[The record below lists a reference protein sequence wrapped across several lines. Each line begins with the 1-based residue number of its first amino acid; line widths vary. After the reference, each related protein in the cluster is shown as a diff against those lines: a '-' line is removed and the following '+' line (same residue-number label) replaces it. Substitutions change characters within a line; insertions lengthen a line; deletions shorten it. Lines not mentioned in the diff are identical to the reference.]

1 MPLLPRKNSLDFN
14 PDATILA
21 SKKLS
26 AITLENLKN
35 PLQDPDQSTLSTLQ
49 AQKSLGDS
57 FDRLEEMA
65 GNYHSLVL
73 RLGSVLGKQQT
84 KIRDNIDR
92 QRGRGRKLKGGAL
105 TPEELDAMF
114 GDNRSTST
122 SSTGSTVSPSVFLRN
137 PSFYLN
143 RDGSSSSSSSTD
155 FSNFSNLSNYLRRVQ
170 SDRQRFRGFYDDDER
185 NSTATPASSVYS
197 GMPDYPYDFPGE
209 IDIDD
214 EDSST
219 LTTARSFAPRMD
231 LGGDGG
237 DDFDPYIANQPGFV
251 GEQVGANFNS
261 LIFPIIQLV
270 RRMNILINSRIK
282 PAISALSQPQA
293 TRLTEIYQ
301 MVRNSYNDVVFS
313 DTRRARTSVDPFT
326 KTKLPVTRPDPRALS
341 TYGLPEY
348 SFGSKDDIYFPGRRA
363 SDLEEAIIDQNQFG
377 DEILSVWNKERQ
389 NLLLNL
395 TTIIN
400 SWRQNTP
407 SGQQTE
413 FSEDVNRS
421 FQDTATRLGKKAELV
436 EAQGELP
443 YEGFNYQDVAGLE
456 SVGAG
461 RKPRGRPRK
470 TGAMTLIGN
479 GRNFYGDQINH
490 SRDLPTIFSGA
501 LRNCPTKYL
510 L

>member
-122 SSTGSTVSPSVFLRN
+122 GSTGSTVSPSVFLRN

-143 RDGSSSSSSSTD
+143 RDGSSSS
-155 FSNFSNLSNYLRRVQ
+155 NLSNYLRRVQ
-170 SDRQRFRGFYDDDER
+170 SDRQRFSGFYNDDER

-197 GMPDYPYDFPGE
+197 GMPDYPYDFSGE

-214 EDSST
+214 EDAST
-219 LTTARSFAPRMD
+219 LTTARSFAPIMD

-237 DDFDPYIANQPGFV
+237 DGGDGFI

-261 LIFPIIQLV
+261 LTFPIIQLV

-282 PAISALSQPQA
+282 PAISALSQSQA

-301 MVRNSYNDVVFS
+301 MVRNSYNDVVFP
-313 DTRRARTSVDPFT
+313 DTRRARTNADPFT

-348 SFGSKDDIYFPGRRA
+348 SFGSKDDIYFTGRRA

-436 EAQGELP
+436 KAQGSPP